1 MRQKLIAWLLALS
14 LLCAVPGMAAEAI
27 DPETLTSKSCVL
39 MDALTGEILFEK
51 DADARRYPASTTKI
65 MTLLLAIQNSAP
77 DQTVK
82 IPQSASQIPLDST
95 RVPVYPG
102 EVMPME
108 DLWYGLILKSGN
120 DAANAIAE
128 TVSGSVSA
136 FVDAMNAQAKRL
148 GMTNTHFANPHGYTN
163 AQHYTTAR
171 DMAKLTRFAL
181 QSDQFREIAFA
192 LEYTMKPTS
201 LRDELVLLRDYA
213 ILDYKSMYY
222 YRYARGI
229 KTGYTSSAG
238 QCYVGA
244 AVKDGR
250 ELICVILNC
259 GGFRPQ
265 KWEDAARLFDYGFQV
280 LEDRA

>member
-1 MRQKLIAWLLALS
+1 MRQKLLSWLLALS
-14 LLCAVPGMAAEAI
+14 LLLAVPGAAAETI
-27 DPETLTSKSCVL
+27 DPETLTSRSCVL

-77 DQTVK
+77 DQMVK

-128 TVSGSVSA
+128 AVSGSVSA

-148 GMTNTHFANPHGYTN
+148 GMTGTHFANPHGYTN

-171 DMAKLTRFAL
+171 DMALLTRFAL
-181 QSDQFREIAFA
+181 KSDQFREIAFA
-192 LEYTMKPTS
+192 LEYAMQPTS
-201 LRDELVLLRDYA
+201 LRDELVIRRDYA

-259 GGFRPQ
+259 GGLRPQ
-265 KWEDAARLFDYGFQV
+265 KWEDAARLFDYGFQT
-280 LEDRA
+280 LEGRS

>member
-1 MRQKLIAWLLALS
+1 MKQKFISWLLTIS
-14 LLCAVPGMAAEAI
+14 LLVLMPGARAATL

-51 DADARRYPASTTKI
+51 DADTRRYPASTTKI
-65 MTLLLAIQNSAP
+65 MTLLLAIQKSAP

-82 IPQSASQIPLDST
+82 IPNCASEIPMDSS

-108 DLWYGLILKSGN
+108 DLWYGLMLKSGN

-136 FVDAMNAQAKRL
+136 FVDDMNAQAKKL
-148 GMTNTHFANPHGYTN
+148 GMTNTHFANAHGYTN
-163 AQHYTTAR
+163 SQHYTTAR
-171 DMAKLTRFAL
+171 DMAKLTRYAL

-201 LRDELVLLRDYA
+201 LREEMTIRHDYA
-213 ILDYKSMYY
+213 ILDYQSMYY

-229 KTGYTSSAG
+229 KTGYTAAAG

-244 AVKDGR
+244 AIRGGH

-259 GGFRPQ
+259 GGLRPH
-265 KWEDAARLFDYGFQV
+265 KWVDAKALFEYGFQE
-280 LEDRA
+280 LESRP